1 MMTRRGEG
9 RGRVATPLARMEGR
23 RALRLLALGAVAGFL
38 AYLLPLCDALLAAP
52 AHPLVRARGT
62 PLARQLQADHD
73 PSAAGSASFLAVLGL
88 APDPARLPPPAL
100 GEPRRCEDRDPSGW
114 PPDPEHR
121 PDLSRSPPGR

>member
-1 MMTRRGEG
+1 MAM
-9 RGRVATPLARMEGR
+9 PLARIEGR
-23 RALRLLALGAVAGFL
+23 RALRLLALAAVAGFL

-62 PLARQLQADHD
+62 PLARQLQAEHD
-73 PSAAGSASFLAVLGL
+73 PGAAGGGASFLAAHGL

-100 GEPRRCEDRDPSGW
+100 VEPGRPDKRDSSRGPS
-114 PPDPEHR
+114 DPGHR